1 MLDHEDSRGASIDT
15 NTEGFIKKL
24 PENDDLHPLSL
35 LQLVRLSGFWFGYH
49 MFWILQTVV
58 LLPMQ
63 IVSIV
68 GNDQKGTGLAVV
80 SLTSGVV
87 FGITSLL
94 IGALNDRFG
103 SYFGRRIPF
112 IAIGVVCQCASLFL
126 LWGSEPLWAYTLG
139 YLVANIFAVVASVP
153 YNGLLADVTPKA
165 QNGAVSAAT
174 GAANLG
180 GYLVG
185 AGLGI
190 CVQSQSELQIYGIIT
205 AIFISVSSLTVF
217 GVREPAHHYKQAHN
231 LPIEWGEF
239 FKSMVRP
246 LYLYV
251 DFRRVFIS
259 RLLFQLGI
267 ATVQQFL
274 QYWIQDCVETQL
286 PSTTAVSYG
295 LIPNLVIAPIAA
307 MMIPK
312 HRRKIV
318 VYISAIF
325 MIAACILI
333 MTTRKFEW
341 VLAVS
346 AVFGCGFGPFISVEF
361 AMLMDVLPNAADA
374 ARDMSLWHMA
384 MVLPQII
391 ATPIA
396 GWLLDI
402 TQAYGNSQGM
412 TCFGY
417 KIIYALCIFYFLM
430 GVFMTWRIKGIK

>member
-1 MLDHEDSRGASIDT
+1 MQRQKEIIAQHEMHAMIGHPSIADAPQASTTSFYSGIEMLDHEDSRGASIDT

-231 LPIEWGEF
+231 LPIEW
-239 FKSMVRP
+239 
-246 LYLYV
+246 V
-251 DFRRVFIS
+251 D
-259 RLLFQLGI
+259 
-267 ATVQQFL
+267 
-274 QYWIQDCVETQL
+274 
-286 PSTTAVSYG
+286 SYF
-295 LIPNLVIAPIAA
+295 NL
-307 MMIPK
+307 
-312 HRRKIV
+312 
-318 VYISAIF
+318 
-325 MIAACILI
+325 
-333 MTTRKFEW
+333 FEW